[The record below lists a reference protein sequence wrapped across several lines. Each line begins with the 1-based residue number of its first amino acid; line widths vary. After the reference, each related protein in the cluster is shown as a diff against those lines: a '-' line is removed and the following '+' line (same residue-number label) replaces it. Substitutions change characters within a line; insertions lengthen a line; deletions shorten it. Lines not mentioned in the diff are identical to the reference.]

1 MIKVL
6 VIVNGGVQECQ
17 CQARR
22 RSSLSIGAMYR
33 YYEMTNNLN
42 GSPEVGEEKEV
53 SRHRGYN
60 FKQSQSQSQ
69 SQPQPQLPFLPQQLN
84 SSLCP
89 HIRIKK

>member
-1 MIKVL
+1 MEVYK
-6 VIVNGGVQECQ
+6 NASAR

-42 GSPEVGEEKEV
+42 GSPKVGEEKEV

-60 FKQSQSQSQ
+60 FKQSQSQ
-69 SQPQPQLPFLPQQLN
+69 PQPQLPFLPQQFN